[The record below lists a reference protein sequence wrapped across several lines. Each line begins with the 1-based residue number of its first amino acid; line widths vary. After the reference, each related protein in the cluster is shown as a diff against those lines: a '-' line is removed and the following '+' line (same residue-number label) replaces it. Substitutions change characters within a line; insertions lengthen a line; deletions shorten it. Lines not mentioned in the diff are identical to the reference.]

1 MTNFTM
7 YAYELKRDLINL
19 FLMDMLFGIS
29 ASGSTLISNISR
41 GLKENIKLGYTI
53 ERLCD
58 HLSSFDKNDIIMNNF
73 FSECRN
79 LFNEKPVV
87 LFDDSNISKI

>member
-1 MTNFTM
+1 
-7 YAYELKRDLINL
+7 
-19 FLMDMLFGIS
+19 MDMLFGIS

-73 FSECRN
+73 F
-79 LFNEKPVV
+79 
-87 LFDDSNISKI
+87 

>member
-1 MTNFTM
+1 
-7 YAYELKRDLINL
+7 
-19 FLMDMLFGIS
+19 MDMLFGIS